1 MKLFDFAMQMEKDG
15 EAYYHEL
22 AAKCKIHGLKKIL
35 NMLADDE
42 VGHYNTLKKLKEG
55 AAAEILESEVLQ
67 NAKNV
72 FEEIKE
78 TETSFDLTGSE
89 IELYQKAIEIEK
101 KSEDFYREKANE
113 VDRQEVKDILLKIA
127 GDEKK
132 HQFLLK
138 NTCDFLAR
146 PQTWVENAEFHHLEE
161 Y

>member
-15 EAYYHEL
+15 EAYYREL
-22 AAKCKIHGLKKIL
+22 AAKCNIAGLKKIL
-35 NMLADDE
+35 NMLAGDE
-42 VGHYNTLKKLKEG
+42 VGHYNVLKKLKEG
-55 AAAEILESEVLQ
+55 APADILESEVLE
-67 NAKNV
+67 NARNV
-72 FEEIKE
+72 FVEIKE
-78 TETSFDLTGSE
+78 TEKSFNLAGSE

-101 KSEDFYREKANE
+101 KSEDFYREKADE
-113 VDRQEVKDILLKIA
+113 VDAQAVKDILLKLA

>member
-15 EAYYHEL
+15 EAYYREL
-22 AAKCKIHGLKKIL
+22 AAKCNIAGLKKIL
-35 NMLADDE
+35 NMLAGDE
-42 VGHYNTLKKLKEG
+42 VGHYNVLKKLKEG
-55 AAAEILESEVLQ
+55 APADILESEVLE
-67 NAKNV
+67 NARNV
-72 FEEIKE
+72 FVEIKE
-78 TETSFDLTGSE
+78 TEKSFNLAGSE

-101 KSEDFYREKANE
+101 KSEDFYREKAAE
-113 VDRQEVKDILLKIA
+113 VDAQAVKDILLKLA

>member
-15 EAYYHEL
+15 EAYYREL
-22 AAKCKIHGLKKIL
+22 AAKCKIQGLKKIL

-42 VGHYNTLKKLKEG
+42 VGHYNAFKKLREG
-55 AAAEILESEVLQ
+55 SPAEILESEVLAK
-67 NAKNV
+67 AKNV
-72 FEEIKE
+72 FVEIREREK
-78 TETSFDLTGSE
+78 SFNLAGSE

-101 KSEDFYREKANE
+101 KSEDFYREKAGE
-113 VDRQEVKDILLKIA
+113 VDRQEEKDILLKIA
-127 GDEKK
+127 EDEKR
-132 HQFLLK
+132 HRFLLK